1 MQRIFFSAYFLAL
14 FSDWLKGAYI
24 YALYS
29 SYGYPQSQI
38 ALLYI
43 AGFASSGLFGT
54 FTGCL
59 ADSLGRR
66 NMALVFTLVYALSA
80 LCKVRSDFLMLL
92 MGRVLGG
99 LATSLLCSTFESW
112 YVQQHL
118 ITHNFPPVWLA
129 GTFSRVTFYNGL
141 LAITAG
147 LLSSFLAETLQL
159 GPLAPFLA
167 AIPLLGLCAL
177 TIALTWDQDD
187 TSTNTDH
194 HSSWVHHH
202 IFILQTHIF

>member
-1 MQRIFFSAYFLAL
+1 MM
-14 FSDWLKGAYI
+14 LK
-24 YALYS
+24 LWMV
-29 SYGYPQSQI
+29 
-38 ALLYI
+38 LM
-43 AGFASSGLFGT
+43 
-54 FTGCL
+54 
-59 ADSLGRR
+59 LGR
-66 NMALVFTLVYALSA
+66 A
-80 LCKVRSDFLMLL
+80 
-92 MGRVLGG
+92 LGG

-118 ITHNFPPVWLA
+118 YTHNFPPAWL
-129 GTFSRVTFYNGL
+129 GDTFSRVTFYNGL
-141 LAITAG
+141 LAIIAG

-167 AIPLLGLCAL
+167 AVPLLGLCAL

-187 TSTNTDH
+187 ISTNTDH